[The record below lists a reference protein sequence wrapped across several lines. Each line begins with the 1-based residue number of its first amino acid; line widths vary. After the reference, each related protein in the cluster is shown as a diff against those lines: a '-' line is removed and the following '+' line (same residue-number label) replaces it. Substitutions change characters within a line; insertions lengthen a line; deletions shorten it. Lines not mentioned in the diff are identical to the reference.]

1 MRPPISYRE
10 AIKEALREELARD
23 ERVFVMGEDVAQYG
37 GCYKV
42 TKGLLDEFGPE
53 RIRNTPLA
61 EAGIA
66 GTALGAALVGMRP
79 VAEIMYVDFT
89 PIAMSQILNQIS
101 KFTYM
106 TGGAVKVPLVIR
118 TQGGAG
124 VSAGPHHSQSL
135 EAFFTHIPGLIVVMP
150 STPYDAKGLLKS
162 SIREDNP
169 VIFLEGKK
177 LYGST
182 GDVPEDD
189 YVIPLGK
196 ADVKR
201 SGSDL
206 TIVAYSRMVGR
217 VLKVADALAED
228 GIEAEVIDPRT
239 LIPLDE
245 EVIFGSVRKTSRLL
259 LVQEACKTGGFA
271 AEIAARVAEHASD
284 YLDAPI
290 LRVAALDSPVPFS
303 PNLEDAV
310 IPNEERIWAGALQVL
325 GQQPRPYTGE
335 RVAEVAAR

>member
-10 AIKEALREELARD
+10 AIKEALREELVRD
-23 ERVFVMGEDVAQYG
+23 EKVFVVGEDVAQYG

-42 TKGLLDEFGPE
+42 TKGLLAEFGPE

-89 PIAMSQILNQIS
+89 PIALSQILNQIS
-101 KFTYM
+101 KFHYM
-106 TGGAVKVPLVIR
+106 TAGRANVPLVIR

-162 SIREDNP
+162 CIREDNP
-169 VIFLEGKK
+169 VIFIEGKK
-177 LYGST
+177 LYGMT
-182 GDVPEDD
+182 GDVPEDE
-189 YVIPLGK
+189 YLIPLGK

-201 SGSDL
+201 SGTDL

-217 VLKVADALAED
+217 VLKVAEALAGE
-228 GIEAEVIDPRT
+228 GIEAEVVDPRT

-245 EVIFGSVRKTSRLL
+245 EAIFSSVRKTSRLL

-271 AEIAARVAEHASD
+271 AEIAARVAEYASD

-290 LRVAALDSPVPFS
+290 VRVAALDSPVPFN
-303 PNLEDAV
+303 PTLEDAV
-310 IPNEERIWAGALQVL
+310 IPNEDRIWAGALKVL
-325 GQQPRPYTGE
+325 GQDARQYPGE
-335 RVAEVAAR
+335 RVLEAAAR

>member
-1 MRPPISYRE
+1 MRELISYRE
-10 AIKEALREELARD
+10 AIKEALSEELRRD
-23 ERVFVMGEDVAQYG
+23 NSVFIIGEDVAEYG

-42 TKGLLDEFGPE
+42 TKGLLEEFGPE

-66 GTALGAALVGMRP
+66 GAALGAALVGMRP

-89 PIAMSQILNQIS
+89 PIALSQILNQIA

-106 TGGAVKVPLVIR
+106 TAGQVTVPLVIR

-162 SIREDNP
+162 CIREDNP
-169 VIFLEGKK
+169 VIFIESKK
-177 LYGST
+177 LYGMT

-189 YVIPLGK
+189 YLIPLGK
-196 ADVKR
+196 ADIKR
-201 SGSDL
+201 SGTDL

-217 VLKVADALAED
+217 VLKVAEALAGE
-228 GIEAEVIDPRT
+228 GIEAEVVDPRT

-245 EVIFGSVRKTSRLL
+245 EAILGSVRKTSRLL

-271 AEIAARVAEHASD
+271 AEIAARVAEYASD

-290 LRVAALDSPVPFS
+290 VRVAALDSPIPFN
-303 PNLEDAV
+303 PTLEDAV
-310 IPNEERIWAGALQVL
+310 IPNENDIWAGALKLFGREVTAY
-325 GQQPRPYTGE
+325 PGE
-335 RVAEVAAR
+335 RLVEAAAR